1 MEIVINENFGKSE
14 PSLMRLMRSWD
25 PMEICDFHQTIGN
38 TKTPLIHLPQLA
50 KNLGIQNI
58 LVKDESCRFGLNSF
72 KPLGASYAMKKQIK
86 NNPNIEI
93 FCTATDGNHGRSVAW
108 MARKL
113 GKKSVIYVP
122 SGTTESRIEAIK
134 EEGAKVQIVND
145 SYDMTVK
152 KARLRCQEE
161 NQSIG
166 ERTWSLVQDTSWDGY
181 TEIPLNIMKGYWTQV
196 HEITNQLRDYDVD
209 IIFLQTGVGSWA
221 ASIVSYIMIYW
232 KNPPIIISV
241 EPLSANCL
249 FQSIKKGSRVSVN
262 NKKNTIMA
270 GLDCGTVSL
279 MAWPMLRNYIRQ
291 SISISDRFTKKAM
304 NVLANPSLKDHAIVA
319 GESGAAGLAGLL
331 ALYEMKN
338 SKRIKENKIL
348 GPSTTALLINTEG
361 ATDPINYNII
371 IGSED

>member
-1 MEIVINENFGKSE
+1 MEIVTNENFGKSE
-14 PSLMRLMRSWD
+14 PSLMRMMRSWD

-38 TKTPLIHLPQLA
+38 IKTPLIHLPQLA
-50 KNLGIQNI
+50 KNLGINNI

-86 NNPNIEI
+86 NNPNIET

-113 GKKSVIYVP
+113 KKKSVIYVP
-122 SGTTESRIEAIK
+122 SGTTESRIKAIK
-134 EEGAKVQIVND
+134 EEGAKVEIVND

-152 KARLRCQEE
+152 KARLRCEEE
-161 NQSIG
+161 NQRIG
-166 ERTWSLVQDTSWDGY
+166 EIVWSLVQDTSWDGY
-181 TEIPLNIMKGYWTQV
+181 TEIPFDIMKGYWTQV

-249 FQSIKKGSRVSVN
+249 FQSIIKGRVSVN

-291 SISISDRFTKKAM
+291 SISISDRLTKKAM

-331 ALYEMKN
+331 ALYEMK
-338 SKRIKENKIL
+338 KNKIL
-348 GPSTTALLINTEG
+348 SSSTTALLINTEG
-361 ATDPINYNII
+361 ATDLINYNII
-371 IGSED
+371 IGSE